1 MKTPI
6 NTRKEFNPL
15 PDYVTVQKTSNCTG
29 SMADITLIQ
38 LQTLKFIHGFYNTNG
53 YPPSIVEIAT
63 ANNVAGNAIQGRINS
78 LIKKSFLTKKP
89 KIARSLLL
97 TEKGMSAIT
106 LQ

>member
-1 MKTPI
+1 MSLYKKQAI
-6 NTRKEFNPL
+6 L
-15 PDYVTVQKTSNCTG
+15 D
-29 SMADITLIQ
+29 SMEDITLIQ
-38 LQTLKFIHGFYNTNG
+38 LQTLKFIHGFYSTNG